1 MFDTVQSFAAPWSSR
16 GNGPRART
24 GFVVSHGFTGNPS
37 SVRPYAEALASAGF
51 RVELPRLPGH
61 GTHVLDMV
69 KTRYADWRAELLAAR
84 ERIARD
90 CDKVVLAGLS
100 MGGTLVLDLTG
111 AEPTKVAGAIAI
123 NPAVL
128 DREGIVA
135 RLAPLISR
143 VLPVVPASA
152 AGLAKNDVAKP
163 GGDERAYAWVPT
175 KAADSL
181 MSALPRVRA
190 QLRGCSVPI
199 LVAYSPQDHSVPC
212 ANALAVPDLVGP
224 GGKVQ
229 TLILDRSYHVATLDY
244 DLEKLVEASIR
255 FADDL

>member
-1 MFDTVQSFAAPWSSR
+1 VFDTVQSFAAPWSSR